1 LRKLDFGSK
10 VVGMLVRAE
19 VVIESLMT
27 REIKVVL
34 SCGMKKIRVKVNGT
48 MMVLLKIQEIT
59 SWKMRSTRR
68 EEIAQVMKGMQGLEA
83 GMNKD
88 GVQGSSSRV
97 AAGPQAG
104 PGGKAEEEA
113 SLNVNIG
120 KDPDPLFC
128 HRCRSIGH
136 LLKDC
141 RQDRGLDGAERRVIV
156 PGGPEKCLSE
166 FFGPLCAIQVDGQ
179 AFPSEW

>member
-68 EEIAQVMKGMQGLEA
+68 EGDCSGNERHAGSGSRHEQG
-83 GMNKD
+83 
-88 GVQGSSSRV
+88 
-97 AAGPQAG
+97 
-104 PGGKAEEEA
+104 
-113 SLNVNIG
+113 
-120 KDPDPLFC
+120 
-128 HRCRSIGH
+128 RCSG
-136 LLKDC
+136 
-141 RQDRGLDGAERRVIV
+141 
-156 PGGPEKCLSE
+156 
-166 FFGPLCAIQVDGQ
+166 
-179 AFPSEW
+179 